1 MDIERNTMNSVFTLR
16 MKETRVIYKV
26 YRKGKSNKQEF
37 VIVYPAFNKRR
48 KTKICDHSTEG

>member
-1 MDIERNTMNSVFTLR
+1 
-16 MKETRVIYKV
+16 MKEKRVIYKV

-48 KTKICDHSTEG
+48 KTKICGYSTED